1 MLAQPLGVVSGDAK
15 SNLYATWLREK
26 PDSKFESHW
35 NNSRNIKPRSLIGA
49 FLREPNVAS
58 AIIGATRVEQIEEN
72 VAASGAGVDPALFVD
87 AERLIG
93 RAAKPA
99 R

>member
-35 NNSRNIKPRSLIGA
+35 NNSRNIKLHSLIGA

-58 AIIGATRVEQIEEN
+58 AIIGATRVEQIETLPP
-72 VAASGAGVDPALFVD
+72 AGQAL
-87 AERLIG
+87 I
-93 RAAKPA
+93 PPCS
-99 R
+99 